1 MKYPLNTASKP
12 VVGTQAKKL
21 LKAVKEGKSL
31 TNAAAQTTINRLIAR
46 RQRNDGEQEK
56 AEIR

>member
-1 MKYPLNTASKP
+1 MKYPLNTTSKP

-31 TNAAAQTTINRLIAR
+31 TNAAAQTTINRLMAR
-46 RQRNDGEQEK
+46 RQSHHAEQEK

>member
-1 MKYPLNTASKP
+1 MKYPLNTTSKP

-31 TNAAAQTTINRLIAR
+31 TNDAAQTTINRLLAR
-46 RQRNDGEQEK
+46 RRHHHAEQEK
-56 AEIR
+56 TEIL

>member
-1 MKYPLNTASKP
+1 MKYPLNTTSKP
-12 VVGTQAKKL
+12 VVGAQAKKL

-46 RQRNDGEQEK
+46 RQGHGAGQKK